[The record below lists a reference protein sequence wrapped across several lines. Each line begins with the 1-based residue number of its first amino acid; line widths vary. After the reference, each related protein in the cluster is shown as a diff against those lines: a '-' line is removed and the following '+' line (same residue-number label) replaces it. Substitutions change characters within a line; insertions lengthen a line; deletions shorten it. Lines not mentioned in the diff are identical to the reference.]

1 MLDGGKELLRNFWYL
16 AFSGDALPRGRMLA
30 KTLMGEPMLFARTD
44 DGEVFALRDICPHRG
59 IPLRHGK
66 FDGKEVECCYHGWR
80 FGRDGR
86 CTAIPSLV
94 DGQAFHTERVS
105 AGAYPCREVQGNV
118 WVFVSGAN
126 PPADDA
132 LPPVPE
138 IPGIGDVA
146 PRVTIVSPFPCHTDH
161 AAFGLM
167 DPTHAAFV
175 HTSWWWKGKADRLKH
190 KEKHFEPAPL
200 GWKMSRHPVPSANR
214 AYRLLGNEVTTE
226 IVYALP
232 GIRTE
237 TVEGDK
243 HSLVS
248 LTAIT
253 PIDETTTEV
262 HQCLYWTMGWLGPF
276 APLVK
281 KLARTFLEQDRDVVV
296 LQQEGLRH
304 DPNLILIDDADT
316 QAKWYARL
324 KREWLAAEAEG
335 RPFENPL
342 EAATLRWRS

>member
-1 MLDGGKELLRNFWYL
+1 MLDSGKELLRNFWYL

-30 KTLMGEPMLFARTD
+30 KPLMGEPMLFARTD

-66 FDGKEVECCYHGWR
+66 FDGREVECCYHGWR

-86 CTAIPSLV
+86 CTGIPSLI
-94 DGQAFHTERVS
+94 DGQAFHTERIS
-105 AGAYPCREVQGNV
+105 AGAYRCREVQGNV
-118 WVFVSGAN
+118 WVFVPGVN
-126 PPADDA
+126 PPADDV

-138 IPGIGDVA
+138 IPGIGEVA

-190 KEKHFEPAPL
+190 KEKHFEPTPL

-214 AYRLLGNEVTTE
+214 SYRLLGNNVTTE
-226 IVYALP
+226 IDFTLP

-243 HSLVS
+243 HRLVS

-262 HQCLYWTMGWLGPF
+262 HQCLYWTIGGLGPF
-276 APLVK
+276 SPVVK
-281 KLARTFLEQDRDVVV
+281 KLARTFLEQDRDVVA

-324 KREWLAAEAEG
+324 KREWLTAEAEG

-342 EAATLRWRS
+342 EPATLRWRS